1 MTDLLDRIALD
12 VPVVQAGMG
21 GGLSRSELAAAV
33 SAAGGL
39 GTIGI
44 LPPAFLAAEVRAAKE
59 RAPGRPIGVNL
70 LMPFVTS
77 EHVDVCVTERPA
89 TVTLF
94 CGHDRDLVARLR
106 DAGIF
111 VLHQVGDA
119 AAAKRAA
126 ADGADALIVQGVE
139 AGGHVLATQP
149 LSTTLPAVLAAT
161 PGRPVL
167 AAGGIVD
174 AGDVRAALDVG
185 AAAVVCGTRFL
196 LTDECHA
203 HPAYKQ
209 RALGA
214 DDTVVT
220 TLFSLGW
227 RDPHRVV
234 RNDAVRRWCR
244 PDGTARAVPRVIAAA
259 TLPLARR
266 MPMSAAGRLVAR
278 QRVGMPMFSPAA
290 VLRGDDDRLVEV
302 TPLYAGANA
311 ARIESVVPAQEA
323 VRLLTP

>member
-1 MTDLLDRIALD
+1 VTDLRERLDLD

-44 LPPAFLAAEVRAAKE
+44 LPPPLLAGEVRSAKE
-59 RAPGRPIGVNL
+59 RAPGRPVGVNL
-70 LMPFVTS
+70 LMPFVTR
-77 EHVDVCVTERPA
+77 EHVDVCVTEQPA

-94 CGHDRDLVARLR
+94 CGHNRDLVARLH

-111 VLHQVGDA
+111 VMHQVGDA
-119 AAAKRAA
+119 AAAKRAL
-126 ADGADALIVQGVE
+126 ADGADAVVVQGVE

-149 LSTTLPAVLAAT
+149 LETTLPAVLAAAS
-161 PGRPVL
+161 GRPVL

-174 AGDVRAALDVG
+174 ASDVRAALDAG

-203 HPAYKQ
+203 HDAYKQ

-234 RNDAVRRWCR
+234 RNAAVRRWCE
-244 PDGTARAVPRVIAAA
+244 PDGSARAVPRAIVAA
-259 TLPLARR
+259 TLPLARHV
-266 MPMSAAGRLVAR
+266 PMSAAGRLVAR
-278 QRVGMPMFSPAA
+278 QRLGVPMFSPAA
-290 VLRGDDDRLVEV
+290 ILRGDDERLVEV
-302 TPLYAGANA
+302 TPLYAGRNA
-311 ARIESVVPAQEA
+311 ARIESIVPAREA